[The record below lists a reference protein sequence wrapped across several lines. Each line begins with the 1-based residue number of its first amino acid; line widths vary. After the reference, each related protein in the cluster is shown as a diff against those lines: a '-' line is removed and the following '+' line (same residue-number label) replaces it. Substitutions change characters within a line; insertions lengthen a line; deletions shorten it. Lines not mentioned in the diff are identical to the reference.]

1 MKRQNRFIIALLA
14 AGITF
19 ATLTATVGTEHWKR
33 GHYFHHGYYH
43 HYDHDDHSQDRD
55 QDNWNG
61 KEPEEDTSD
70 NGSGT

>member
-1 MKRQNRFIIALLA
+1 MKRQNRFIIGLLA

-43 HYDHDDHSQDRD
+43 NHYHDHDQDD
-55 QDNWNG
+55 WKNEDSEKDNGINKSESG
-61 KEPEEDTSD
+61 KE
-70 NGSGT
+70 